1 MESVTIYSLGQ
12 TFLIPRSFPP
22 NLPLSSITQ
31 MADQKVMNRYYPPDF
46 DPSKLLPVKAIRP
59 KRTPGP
65 RQMSIRMM
73 MPFTMRC
80 SSCGEY
86 MYIATKFNSRC
97 EKIHGTTSLGLNA
110 YRFFGSCKHCK
121 AEFIFRTDPEHS
133 DYVLESGGT
142 RNYEAFKDADYAED
156 QVAREKALEEENS
169 EAVALE
175 SKIYDTAEEMR
186 RIEELGE
193 LRAINKREARRDKAI
208 DAALDKLTKSIEEE
222 NLAAIQAQEAEQ
234 YEEEFRALKKQ
245 HVAAATTSSS
255 SPPPPPLA
263 NPSSI
268 SSSTNKLKI
277 GMFGNIKIKSKP
289 KN

>member
-1 MESVTIYSLGQ
+1 
-12 TFLIPRSFPP
+12 
-22 NLPLSSITQ
+22 

-80 SSCGEY
+80 SACGEY

-97 EKIHGTTSLGLNA
+97 EKIPGTTSLGLNA

-121 AEFIFRTDPEHS
+121 AEFVFRTDPEHS
-133 DYVLESGGT
+133 DYVLESGGSRT
-142 RNYEAFKDADYAED
+142 YEAFKDADYAEAE
-156 QVAREKALEEENS
+156 VARAKAEEEGNS
-169 EAVALE
+169 ESVALE

-193 LRAINKREARRDKAI
+193 LRAINKREARRDIAI
-208 DAALDKLTKSIEEE
+208 DAAIDKLTKSIEEE
-222 NLAAIQAQEAEQ
+222 NEAAIRAQEEAEF
-234 YEEEFRALKKQ
+234 EEEFRALKKQ
-245 HVAAATTSSS
+245 HVETNQSSTKSSSVPSSS
-255 SPPPPPLA
+255 SRL
-263 NPSSI
+263 NFG
-268 SSSTNKLKI
+268 KL
-277 GMFGNIKIKSKP
+277 GIKIKP
-289 KN
+289 KKI

>member
-1 MESVTIYSLGQ
+1 
-12 TFLIPRSFPP
+12 
-22 NLPLSSITQ
+22 

-59 KRTPGP
+59 KRTAGA

-97 EKIHGTTSLGLNA
+97 EKVQGTTALGLNA

-121 AEFIFRTDPEHS
+121 AEFSFRTDPEHS
-133 DYVLESGGT
+133 DYVLESGGART
-142 RNYEAFKDADYAED
+142 YEAFKDADYAEAE
-156 QVAREKALEEENS
+156 VARAKAQEEGNS
-169 EAVALE
+169 ESVALE

-193 LRAINKREARRDKAI
+193 LKAINKREARRDVAI
-208 DAALDKLTKSIEEE
+208 DVALEKLSREIEEE
-222 NLAAIQAQEAEQ
+222 NLAAIRAQEEAEF
-234 YEEEFRALKKQ
+234 EEEFRTLKKQ
-245 HVAAATTSSS
+245 HLVSSTTKDSSS
-255 SPPPPPLA
+255 A
-263 NPSSI
+263 
-268 SSSTNKLKI
+268 SSSKLNVNK
-277 GMFGNIKIKSKP
+277 FGIKIRTKK
-289 KN
+289 

>member
-1 MESVTIYSLGQ
+1 
-12 TFLIPRSFPP
+12 
-22 NLPLSSITQ
+22 

-59 KRTPGP
+59 KRTAGP

-80 SSCGEY
+80 SSCSEY

-97 EKIHGTTSLGLNA
+97 EKVQGTTSLGLNA

-133 DYVLESGGT
+133 DYVLESGGSRT
-142 RNYEAFKDADYAED
+142 YEAFKDADYAEAE
-156 QVAREKALEEENS
+156 VARAKAEEEGNS
-169 EAVALE
+169 ESVALE

-193 LRAINKREARRDKAI
+193 LKAINKREARRDIAI
-208 DAALDKLTKSIEEE
+208 DVALEKLTKSIQEE
-222 NLAAIQAQEAEQ
+222 NLAAIRAQEDIEF
-234 YEEEFRALKKQ
+234 EEEFRTLKKQ
-245 HVAAATTSSS
+245 HQQSSTTKESSS
-255 SPPPPPLA
+255 S
-263 NPSSI
+263 
-268 SSSTNKLKI
+268 KFDVKK
-277 GMFGNIKIKSKP
+277 FGIRIKP
-289 KN
+289 KK

>member
-1 MESVTIYSLGQ
+1 
-12 TFLIPRSFPP
+12 
-22 NLPLSSITQ
+22 

-97 EKIHGTTSLGLNA
+97 EKIPGTTALGLNA

-121 AEFIFRTDPEHS
+121 GEFVFRTDPEHS
-133 DYVLESGGT
+133 DYVLESGGSRT
-142 RNYEAFKDADYAED
+142 YEAFKDADYAEAE
-156 QVAREKALEEENS
+156 VARVKAQEEGNS
-169 EAVALE
+169 ESVALE

-193 LRAINKREARRDKAI
+193 LRAINKREARRDIAI
-208 DAALDKLTKSIEEE
+208 GAAIEKLSKSIEEE
-222 NLAAIQAQEAEQ
+222 NAAAIRAQEEAE

-245 HVAAATTSSS
+245 HTASAATSSGNNPSSS
-255 SPPPPPLA
+255 S
-263 NPSSI
+263 S
-268 SSSTNKLKI
+268 KLNLGKL
-277 GMFGNIKIKSKP
+277 GIKIKP
-289 KN
+289 KKI